1 MLDLERCV
9 FYMAFGN
16 KNYVADEVG
25 ISNNR
30 KETIPKNI
38 KLILLQMLRK
48 INYLNTIL

>member
-16 KNYVADEVG
+16 KNYVADEVE

-30 KETIPKNI
+30 KETIPENI
-38 KLILLQMLRK
+38 KLILLQILRK